1 MSAFVRKLG
10 NIEKVSSL
18 GIGNC
23 QSFIMWWTTQLREL
37 GAEFSFHYGSEL
49 TPLPGLWNENTVK
62 AFAWVA
68 VDARGQKH
76 QHQRFRREFTEGRME
91 FLRKNLSSNSL
102 LQNYIKLI
110 ISLPIIITVV
120 QSEFV
125 VCLPFVNNLH
135 KFVLTFISS
144 P

>member
-76 QHQRFRREFTEGRME
+76 QHQRFRRDQLKRIQCT
-91 FLRKNLSSNSL
+91 SL
-102 LQNYIKLI
+102 VRIKLFRQRWTI
-110 ISLPIIITVV
+110 VGAGVS
-120 QSEFV
+120 
-125 VCLPFVNNLH
+125 N
-135 KFVLTFISS
+135 
-144 P
+144 

>member
-76 QHQRFRREFTEGRME
+76 QHQRFRRDYRIARFKKPYFKSKTQLKRIQCT
-91 FLRKNLSSNSL
+91 SL
-102 LQNYIKLI
+102 VRIKLFRQRWTI
-110 ISLPIIITVV
+110 VGAGVS
-120 QSEFV
+120 
-125 VCLPFVNNLH
+125 N
-135 KFVLTFISS
+135 
-144 P
+144 